1 MKVKG
6 PRDSDWRG
14 SGWVETLSQ
23 KPHHPMLKSITKTT
37 LYCFRVLW
45 WSNTRVSNGCISVK
59 LVEGGTVFRV
69 LKMKKWN
76 AQIISCNGRPSKPH
90 WWLGLPVQ
98 EDGTHCAWYKNFDND
113 AFTPWP
119 DTVEI
124 FVSIEDLPKDNMLIT
139 TVSRCQFLVK
149 ISQHNTVSRSCN
161 EVQSSFNDKRVVPN
175 TLVWKYR
182 ISCSASTEIHQYNNM
197 SKMKSAEA
205 LFLGRSSNGLRI
217 WCIRG
222 RRRLRKK
229 GV

>member
-1 MKVKG
+1 MA
-6 PRDSDWRG
+6 DQANLTD
-14 SGWVETLSQ
+14 GWGYQ
-23 KPHHPMLKSITKTT
+23 
-37 LYCFRVLW
+37 
-45 WSNTRVSNGCISVK
+45 
-59 LVEGGTVFRV
+59 
-69 LKMKKWN
+69 
-76 AQIISCNGRPSKPH
+76 SKRTAH
-90 WWLGLPVQ
+90 IAHGN
-98 EDGTHCAWYKNFDND
+98 KNFDND